1 MELLDKYKNEL
12 LNSIPVVKAMD
23 VQILDITDKS
33 IQLGAPL
40 STNINYEGTV
50 FGGSLNTACILSC
63 YLLVHHLLRSKEIS
77 FSSLVIQNSTINY
90 KLPVQEDF
98 MATAKV
104 SESSENMLIKM
115 LDKKGAGRIQV
126 SSKINTNSNTEDLVE
141 FTARFVVK
149 K

>member
-1 MELLDKYKNEL
+1 MDLLDKYKNEL

-23 VQILDITDKS
+23 VQILDIS
-33 IQLGAPL
+33 ERGIQLGAPL

-63 YLLVHHLLRSKEIS
+63 YLLVHHLLKSKNVA

-98 MATAKV
+98 TATASV
-104 SESSENMLIKM
+104 SVKAEEILMRMLE
-115 LDKKGAGRIQV
+115 KKGAGRIEV
-126 SSKINTNSNTEDLVE
+126 SSKINTTGSHEDLVE
-141 FTARFVVK
+141 FRARFVVK